1 MIDRWEA
8 IADKAILAAEDEPV
22 SFEEFVEGLRDIK
35 IAISQRLELAAAE
48 LRSRESMDDNDF

>member
-8 IADKAILAAEDEPV
+8 IADVAIVAAEAEPV

-35 IAISQRLELAAAE
+35 IAIDQRLQLAKAE
-48 LRSRESMDDNDF
+48 LDARESADDNDF